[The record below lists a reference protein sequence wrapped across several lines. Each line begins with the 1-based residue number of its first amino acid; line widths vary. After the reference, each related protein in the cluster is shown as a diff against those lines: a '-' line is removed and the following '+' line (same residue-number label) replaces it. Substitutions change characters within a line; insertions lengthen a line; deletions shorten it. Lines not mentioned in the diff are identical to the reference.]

1 MALLRANN
9 ITLKFGGVKAIDRAS
24 FEVREGEVLA
34 MIGPNGAGKTSLLNC
49 ISGFYKPQEGQVFF
63 CDEEITRKK
72 PYAIAMRGIART
84 FQNVELYGGMSTLD
98 VIMSGR
104 HIHYSCNPIFSG
116 LYFLRGKDEEIKHRE
131 RVEEIIDFLDLQQY
145 RRKIVSTLPYGIR
158 KRVELGRALALEPR
172 LLLLDEPMGGLSF
185 EEKEDMAVYILEI
198 NEDLGISVL
207 LIEHDMSFVM
217 DISDRIVVLERGRV
231 IASGTPDEIKNN
243 PAVVQAYVGEAN
255 QRVEHGG

>member
-1 MALLRANN
+1 MTLLRVNN
-9 ITLKFGGVKAIDRAS
+9 VTLRFGGVKAVDGAS
-24 FEVREGEVLA
+24 FDMREGEVLA

-49 ISGFYKPQEGQVFF
+49 ISGFYRPQEGQIFF
-63 CDEEITRKK
+63 RDEEITRKK
-72 PYAIAMRGIART
+72 PYSIAMKGIART
-84 FQNVELYGGMSTLD
+84 FQNVELYRGMSTLD

-104 HIHYSCNPIFSG
+104 HIHYKCNPVFSG
-116 LYFLRGKDEEIKHRE
+116 FYFLKGRKEEIKHRK

-145 RRKIVSTLPYGIR
+145 RRKIVSTLPYGIQ
-158 KRVELGRALALEPR
+158 KRVELGRALALEPQ

-217 DISDRIVVLERGRV
+217 DISDRIVVLERGRI
-231 IASGTPDEIKNN
+231 IASGTPEEIKNN
-243 PAVVQAYVGEAN
+243 PAVVQAYVGEADA
-255 QRVEHGG
+255 RAEYGG